1 MIATSTMVPTMC
13 RLVERHIEVEADPAA
28 GIDQVVTVWL
38 EGVDGPL
45 GPFAPGQFAMLWA
58 PGVGEVPLS
67 VSMTGAG
74 DGSDTPGRLGFTIR
88 AVGSTTEWL
97 CGAEPGASVGV
108 RGPFGRGWS
117 VPGPGSRHVV
127 VAGGIG
133 LAPLRLLIDRL
144 AGPAAEVD
152 GPGGLV
158 VVIGARTP
166 AEILWSDDIDRW
178 RDHAEVHVTVDRPAP
193 GWTGEVGLVTSTLS
207 RLDVGAH
214 TSASLCG
221 PEIMMRLAGGDLVSA
236 GADPSAVEVSM
247 ERSMACAVAHCG
259 RCQIGPVLVCRD
271 GPVFAW
277 RDAHPLMEV
286 RRW

>member
-1 MIATSTMVPTMC
+1 MH
-13 RLVERHIEVEADPAA
+13 RLVDRRVEVEADPAA
-28 GIDQVVTVWL
+28 GIDEVATIWL
-38 EGVDGPL
+38 EAVDGSL

-58 PGVGEVPLS
+58 PGVGEVPIS
-67 VSMTGAG
+67 VSMTGDPEG
-74 DGSDTPGRLGFTIR
+74 PNHPSRPGFTIR

-97 CGAEPGASVGV
+97 CRAEPGASLGV
-108 RGPFGRGWS
+108 RGPFGRGWT

-144 AGPAAEVD
+144 AGSAAEGT
-152 GPGGLV
+152 GPADLV

-166 AEILWSDDIDRW
+166 AEILWGDDIDRW
-178 RDHAEVHVTVDRPAP
+178 RRHAEVHVTVDRADP

-207 RLDVGAH
+207 RLEIGAH

-221 PEIMMRLAGGDLVSA
+221 PEIMMRLAGGDIVSA
-236 GADPSAVEVSM
+236 GADASAVEVSM